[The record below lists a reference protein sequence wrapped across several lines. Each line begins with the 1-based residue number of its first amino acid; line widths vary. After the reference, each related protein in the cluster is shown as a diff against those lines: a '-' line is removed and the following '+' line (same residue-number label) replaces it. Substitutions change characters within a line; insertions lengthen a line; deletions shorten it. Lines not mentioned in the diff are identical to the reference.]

1 MNCSHGD
8 IGPMQGFLYLQ
19 KIGHLLR
26 IGTVP
31 LANKAD
37 SNVLVT
43 ISSLR
48 SSCPNLITDVF
59 YRFCFVFQTK
69 VHKEHT
75 LHLITTLLKPLPEL
89 FFLSV
94 GWREGRFPG
103 VTSGKEPTC
112 QCRSRRSCGF
122 SPWVRKIL

>member
-19 KIGHLLR
+19 KIGRLLR
-26 IGTVP
+26 MGTVP

-48 SSCPNLITDVF
+48 SSCPDLITDVF
-59 YRFCFVFQTK
+59 YRFGFVFQTK

-75 LHLITTLLKPLPEL
+75 LHLITMLLKPLPEL
-89 FFLSV
+89 FSLSV
-94 GWREGRFPG
+94 GWWEGCFPG

-112 QCRSRRSCGF
+112 QCRRHRRCGF